1 MISSAEE
8 LNKVLEGTVVSRLLS
23 GLGCRFYFPRGII
36 AQSTEAKRSAH
47 VANGTIGMA
56 FQNGRPLILSAIAD
70 CMPTLKAE
78 ESVIYAPTAGVENA
92 RLVWKDLIT
101 QKNPSIDAEHIS
113 LPAVVPGLTAGLSY
127 TADMFFDEGDR
138 LLVSDPCWDNYD
150 LIFHTRRG
158 VEIREIPFFGTGP
171 GLNLDSIR
179 KAVQEEAKTGA
190 VRILLNF
197 PNNPSGYSPTLGEEE
212 SLVEILREAADSG
225 ADVLVICD
233 DAYFGLFYEDNVSKE
248 SSFVRFSSL
257 HDRILA
263 VKIDGPIKEDYIW
276 GLRMGFITYACR
288 GLGPSHYEALTYKL
302 MGAIR
307 SSVSCANT
315 PAQYI
320 MLRAMEDKRT
330 PPEKEAFLN
339 ILKNRYKKVQDFI
352 RSNAPHP
359 ALKPLPFNSGYF
371 MCFHCEGLSA
381 EKLRQELLYTRG
393 IGAISLGDRYLR
405 VTFAGIDEDK
415 IEEVYRIIYDTA
427 AELAA
432 SPAAESAA
440 SPAAKPVN
448 A

>member
-8 LNKVLEGTVVSRLLS
+8 LNSVLEGTIVSRLLS
-23 GLGCRFYFPRGII
+23 NLGSRFYFPRGIV
-36 AQSTEAKRSAH
+36 AQSVEAKQSACL
-47 VANGTIGMA
+47 ANGTIGMA
-56 FQNGRPLILSAIAD
+56 FKNGRPLILSAIAD
-70 CMPTLKAE
+70 CMPTLSPE
-78 ESVIYAPTAGVENA
+78 ESVVYAPTAGVEKA
-92 RLVWKDLIT
+92 RVVWKDLIT
-101 QKNPSIDAEHIS
+101 QKNPSINGAHIS

-138 LLVSDPCWDNYD
+138 ILISDPCWDNYS

-158 VEIREIPFFGTGP
+158 TKIREVPFFGAGP

-179 KAVQEEAKTGA
+179 KAVREEAKTGV

-197 PNNPSGYSPTLGEEE
+197 PNNPSGYSPPMAEEE

-248 SSFVRFSSL
+248 SAFVRFSSL

-263 VKIDGPIKEDYIW
+263 IKVDGPIKEDYIW
-276 GLRMGFITYACR
+276 GFRMGFVTYASR
-288 GLGPSHYEALTYKL
+288 SLGPTHYEALIYKL

-330 PPEKEAFLN
+330 PPEKEDFLK
-339 ILKNRYKKVQDFI
+339 ILKDRYKKVQAFI
-352 RSNAPHP
+352 RNHPPLP

-371 MCFHCEGLSA
+371 MCFRCEGINA
-381 EKLRQELLYTRG
+381 EKLRQELLYNRG
-393 IGAISLGDRYLR
+393 IGAVSLGDRYLR
-405 VTFAGIDEDK
+405 ITFAGIDEDK
-415 IEEVYRIIYDTA
+415 IDEVYRIIYDTA
-427 AELAA
+427 ASLAA
-432 SPAAESAA
+432 SPAA
-440 SPAAKPVN
+440 SPAAL
-448 A
+448 